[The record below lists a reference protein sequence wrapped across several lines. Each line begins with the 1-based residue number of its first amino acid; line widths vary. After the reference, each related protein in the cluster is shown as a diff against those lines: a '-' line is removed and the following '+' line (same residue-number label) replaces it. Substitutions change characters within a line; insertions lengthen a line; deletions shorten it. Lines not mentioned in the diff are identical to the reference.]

1 MPSTSLLVTTLALA
15 LLLTTA
21 CEPAAPSSTPTSTSG
36 AAASPQTTPTGA
48 QPATSAP
55 TTLPA
60 MDPAALSGWK
70 IYVRVIYGCE
80 CAGPP
85 AAGIIDVI
93 AIPPSQVEAA
103 NLTPIT
109 VEIDHESMIRPVEV
123 PLEFSDRL
131 IDSCGLNYSGTLR
144 GFAGAYVVLAEEDL
158 PRLQPNTVVL
168 PATPL
173 LVRLIVMDDVQQRFR
188 VEVTPSAIC
197 AAIS

>member
-1 MPSTSLLVTTLALA
+1 
-15 LLLTTA
+15 
-21 CEPAAPSSTPTSTSG
+21 
-36 AAASPQTTPTGA
+36 
-48 QPATSAP
+48 
-55 TTLPA
+55 
-60 MDPAALSGWK
+60 MDPAQLSGWS
-70 IYVRVIYGCE
+70 IYVQVTYGCE

-85 AAGIIDVI
+85 AAGIIDVV

-109 VEIDHESMIRPVEV
+109 VEIDHDSMRQAIEV

-131 IDSCGLNYSGTLR
+131 IDSCGLDHSGALQ

-168 PATPL
+168 PATPR
-173 LVRLIVMDDVQQRFR
+173 LVRLVLMDDIQQRFR
-188 VEVTPSAIC
+188 VEVTPTDTC